1 MRSQLP
7 PDPSMYPSI
16 RALFSAFAAIYY
28 KEEDRI
34 AAFSPHLHTLIG
46 GTFLTVEA
54 EGVKSGGVML
64 QPCCGSLACRSLS
77 ETKNEIGTGHSDPS
91 NQGGFAY
98 RKYWAEAKGNLL
110 SHL

>member
-46 GTFLTVEA
+46 GTFLLVEA
-54 EGVKSGGVML
+54 EGVKSDGIMP
-64 QPCCGSLACRSLS
+64 QPCCGSSAYPALS
-77 ETKNEIGTGHSDPS
+77 ETKNEIGTSHSDPY
-91 NQGGFAY
+91 NQGSFAY
-98 RKYWAEAKGNLL
+98 RKYWAKERGKLL
-110 SHL
+110 SCL